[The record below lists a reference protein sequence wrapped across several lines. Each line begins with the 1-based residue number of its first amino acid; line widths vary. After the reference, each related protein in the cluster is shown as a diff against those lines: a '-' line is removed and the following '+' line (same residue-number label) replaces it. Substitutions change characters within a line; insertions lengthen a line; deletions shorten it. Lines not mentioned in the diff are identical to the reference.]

1 MRILFTLFAIV
12 LFVPFA
18 QSQDLIVTTSG
29 DSINCVITKVKNE
42 NIYFTFKHKDEVRST
57 LLPLEK
63 VSYHATNF
71 FQTGVVHKGKVIGY
85 RDYQRFR
92 FSINGG
98 FGYQTAK
105 VGEGVPSDFRDY
117 IKKLKSGFVF
127 GADITYYFSEIIGV
141 GVKYS
146 QFNSSNSMD
155 NIYVEDSQGVRRYGR
170 MSDQLSIS
178 FIGPTFSSR
187 FLNGSKNRAF
197 TLGMGLGYMG
207 YNDDKVMVDNF
218 KMTGSTLGTSYD
230 IGYEFSISEKTN
242 LGIQLSLISGNLFR
256 YKWDDGTTVE
266 TIKLE
271 SDEYEGLSR
280 VDLKLVL
287 LFGK

>member
-1 MRILFTLFAIV
+1 MRVVFTFFAIV
-12 LFVPFA
+12 LFLPFA

-29 DSINCVITKVKNE
+29 DSINCVISKVKNE
-42 NIYFTFKHKDEVRST
+42 NIYFTFKHKDEIRNT

-71 FQTGVVHKGKVIGY
+71 FQTSLVPKGKVIGY
-85 RDYQRFR
+85 RDYQRFT
-92 FSINGG
+92 FSVGGG

-105 VGEGVPSDFRDY
+105 VGDDVPSDFRGY

-127 GADITYYFSEIIGV
+127 GADLTYYFSEMMGV
-141 GVKYS
+141 GVKYA
-146 QFNSSNSMD
+146 QFNSSNNMD
-155 NIYVEDSQGVRRYGR
+155 DIYIEDSQGGRRYGP

-178 FIGPTFSSR
+178 FIGPTFSTR

-197 TLGMGLGYMG
+197 TLGMCLGYMG
-207 YNDDKVMVDNF
+207 YNDDKVIVDNY

-230 IGYEFSISEKTN
+230 IGYQFSLSEKTS
-242 LGIQLSLISGNLFR
+242 LGIQLSLISGNLYR

-271 SDEYEGLSR
+271 SGEYEGLSR
-280 VDLKLVL
+280 IDLKLVL